1 MNIEQLEYIIKV
13 AEMRSISTASESL
26 HISQAGISM
35 AITSLEKELG
45 IKIFKRSRLGTI
57 PTEEGKEIIQ
67 KAYEVMSKLEEIR
80 DKAQLHTETM
90 EKELRLSSTQ
100 GLFLT
105 ILPKSLALFKKKYPN
120 VNIVIEEKGG
130 REVVN
135 DVLNNKIDIGLLNIP
150 KIKPKEDVLDFQ
162 TLMVGKI
169 IVSVSRNS
177 PLASKKSIAP
187 KDLLDQ
193 NLVVYNG
200 PNVNTF
206 IKDFFN
212 HYGEMNIL
220 FSTNNTEIIKKS
232 VAEGL
237 AISFSYDIGINSDPY
252 YLTGDLV
259 PIPLVNF
266 NNDSLELGWVR
277 SKKQHFSRAAREFIK
292 CLEIYY

>member
-1 MNIEQLEYIIKV
+1 MILLRELKENLAMNIEQLEYIIKV

-45 IKIFKRSRLGTI
+45 VNIFKRSRLGTL

-130 REVVN
+130 HEKGGCGR
-135 DVLNNKIDIGLLNIP
+135 IGYFLL
-150 KIKPKEDVLDFQ
+150 L
-162 TLMVGKI
+162 
-169 IVSVSRNS
+169 
-177 PLASKKSIAP
+177 
-187 KDLLDQ
+187 
-193 NLVVYNG
+193 
-200 PNVNTF
+200 
-206 IKDFFN
+206 
-212 HYGEMNIL
+212 
-220 FSTNNTEIIKKS
+220 
-232 VAEGL
+232 
-237 AISFSYDIGINSDPY
+237 
-252 YLTGDLV
+252 
-259 PIPLVNF
+259 
-266 NNDSLELGWVR
+266 
-277 SKKQHFSRAAREFIK
+277 
-292 CLEIYY
+292 